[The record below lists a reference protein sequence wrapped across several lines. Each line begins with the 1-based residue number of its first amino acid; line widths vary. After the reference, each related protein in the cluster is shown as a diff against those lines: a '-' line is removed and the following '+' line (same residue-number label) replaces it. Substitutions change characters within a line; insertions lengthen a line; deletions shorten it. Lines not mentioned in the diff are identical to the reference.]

1 MEYLVFKIHD
11 KLIAAPITSDY
22 DLEAT
27 QINKILTVHHR
38 KNKFIKGAINYKGNL
53 INVIDIS
60 PLYKKR
66 SLGKF
71 DGLIFVNRR
80 GLSFAIKF
88 EGFFQKKDSIEKGT
102 EKIDIKKIIKLL

>member
-38 KNKFIKGAINYKGNL
+38 KNKFTKGAINYKGNL